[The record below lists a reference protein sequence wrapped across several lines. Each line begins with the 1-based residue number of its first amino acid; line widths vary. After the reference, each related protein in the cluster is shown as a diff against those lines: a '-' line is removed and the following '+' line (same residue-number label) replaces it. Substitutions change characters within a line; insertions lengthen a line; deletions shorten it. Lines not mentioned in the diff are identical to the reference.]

1 MNIPILN
8 MLYFFLFCLQH
19 PKQSNVK
26 RDMLLKPTLS
36 LLIITGQKDE
46 GDERDKEYV
55 GCSETFKPSEA
66 MDQIQHKKQRI
77 FKQQGWTP
85 LELNPKRKSG
95 RDMKNRNRT
104 IGYYQ
109 GGLYY
114 VLFLRD
120 RRDSQNRHYVWGIH
134 VIATK
139 LKLTN
144 TFDYFKEYSPAK
156 KKR

>member
-8 MLYFFLFCLQH
+8 ILYVFLFCLQ
-19 PKQSNVK
+19 PPTPSNIK
-26 RDMLLKPTLS
+26 RDSLLKPTLN
-36 LLIITGQKDE
+36 LLIITGQKAE
-46 GDERDKEYV
+46 GTEQDKEYV
-55 GCSETFKPSEA
+55 SISETFKPSET
-66 MDQIQHKKQRI
+66 MDQIQHKKQGI
-77 FKQQGWTP
+77 FKKQGWKP
-85 LELNPKRKSG
+85 LEINPKRQSG

-104 IGYYQ
+104 IGYYK

-120 RRDSQNRHYVWGIH
+120 RRDSQNSHHVWGIH

-144 TFDYFKEYSPAK
+144 TFDYFKEHSPAK